1 MPSASRMTGGP
12 LGKAVA
18 QRLQGE
24 RPGAM
29 RAFAGAAV
37 AGTAAAV
44 IVYRV
49 LRSGSDSDD

>member
-1 MPSASRMTGGP
+1 MPSVSRMTGGP

-18 QRLQGE
+18 QRLKGD

-29 RAFAGAAV
+29 RAFAGATI
-37 AGTAAAV
+37 AGTATAV

-49 LRSGSDSDD
+49 LRPGSEDSD